1 MNNRPSLNIS
11 SRTPCM
17 ACPNRFP
24 GCHADCTAYASW
36 QRQHAL
42 DRAAYARQ
50 FDDRRTENESLAR
63 RGYFAK
69 RGQM

>member
-1 MNNRPSLNIS
+1 MNNRPMLNIS
-11 SRTPCM
+11 GRTPCM

-24 GCHADCTAYASW
+24 GCHTDCAAYASW

-63 RGYFAK
+63 RGYFSK

>member
-1 MNNRPSLNIS
+1 MNNRPLLDIN

-24 GCHADCTAYASW
+24 GCHADCSAYSGW

-50 FDDRRTENESLAR
+50 FDGRRTEGESLAR
-63 RGYFAK
+63 RGYFTK

>member
-1 MNNRPSLNIS
+1 MNNRPMLNIS
-11 SRTPCM
+11 GRTPCM

-24 GCHADCTAYASW
+24 GCHTDCAAYASW
-36 QRQHAL
+36 QRQHEL

>member
-1 MNNRPSLNIS
+1 MNNRPMLNIS
-11 SRTPCM
+11 GRTPCM

-24 GCHADCTAYASW
+24 GCHTDCTAYASW
-36 QRQHAL
+36 QRQHEL
-42 DRAAYARQ
+42 DKAAFARQ

>member
-1 MNNRPSLNIS
+1 MNNRPMLNIS
-11 SRTPCM
+11 GRTPCM

-24 GCHADCTAYASW
+24 GCHSDCAAYASW

-63 RGYFAK
+63 RGYFSK